1 MRALRV
7 SAVGG
12 TPQLEEVPE
21 PVPGPGETLL
31 RIAGA
36 CLAHV
41 DRSIAAGSLGGTP
54 PLPYVPCTDGAG
66 WVVSSSAHPPGALV
80 WVRGAGVGV
89 TRDGVAA
96 ELAVVPDAAVHAMPD
111 GADPLLAACFFS
123 PATSAATALADL
135 GRLQAGERVLV
146 TGAAGAV
153 GSLTVQLALAA
164 GAEVVACVRTRA
176 RAAGVPDGAEVVVGE
191 PGPVGADLL
200 VDTVGGPG
208 LAGRLSAVRPG
219 GRAVLVGYTAGTTV
233 QLDLPA
239 LLRADVALLPLN
251 MIRRAPEAFARA
263 GDLLARLA
271 AGELHLAVTRYD
283 LADAAAAWADLGA
296 GRVDGRA
303 VLVPAGR
310 SGSALSPAL
319 L

>member
-1 MRALRV
+1 MRALRIA
-7 SAVGG
+7 AVGG
-12 TPQLEEVPE
+12 APEPVEVPE
-21 PVPGPGETLL
+21 PRPGPGETLL
-31 RIAGA
+31 RVAGA

-66 WVVSSSAHPPGALV
+66 WVVESAAHPAGALV

-89 TRDGVAA
+89 ARDGVAA
-96 ELAVVPDAAVHAMPD
+96 ELAVVPDDAVHPAPE

-123 PATSAATALADL
+123 PVTSAATALGDL
-135 GRLQAGERVLV
+135 GRLRPGERVLV

-164 GAEVVACVRTRA
+164 GAEVVACVRTQA
-176 RAAGVPDGAEVVVGE
+176 RAAGVPAGAEVVVGE
-191 PGPVGADLL
+191 PGPVAADLL

-208 LAGRLSAVRPG
+208 LPGRLAAVRPG
-219 GRAVLVGYTAGTTV
+219 GRAVLVGYTAGTAV

-239 LLRADVALLPLN
+239 LMRADVALLPLN
-251 MIRRAPEAFARA
+251 MIRRAPRAFALA
-263 GDLLARLA
+263 GDLLARLT
-271 AGELHLAVTRYD
+271 AGELTLAVTPYD
-283 LADAAAAWADLGA
+283 LADAATAWADLAA

-303 VLVPAGR
+303 VLVPGGR
-310 SGSALSPAL
+310 PGPPLSPANT
-319 L
+319 

>member
-1 MRALRV
+1 VRALRIDRI
-7 SAVGG
+7 GG
-12 TPQLEEVPE
+12 APEPADVPE

-31 RIAGA
+31 RVAGA

-41 DRSIAAGSLGGTP
+41 DRSIAAGGLGGTP

-66 WVVSSSAHPPGALV
+66 WVVGSAAHPVGALV

-96 ELAVVPDAAVHAMPD
+96 EFAVVPDAAVHPAPP

-123 PATSAATALADL
+123 PATSAATALGDL
-135 GRLQAGERVLV
+135 GRARPGERVLV

-176 RAAGVPDGAEVVVGE
+176 RAAGVPAGAEVVVGE

-208 LAGRLSAVRPG
+208 LPARLAAVRPG

-233 QLDLPA
+233 PLDLPA
-239 LLRADVALLPLN
+239 LMRADVALLPLN
-251 MIRRAPEAFARA
+251 MIRRAPAAFALA
-263 GDLLARLA
+263 DGLLARLT

-283 LADAAAAWADLGA
+283 LAEAATAWADLAA

-303 VLVPAGR
+303 VLVPG
-310 SGSALSPAL
+310 SGTGPALSPAGV
-319 L
+319 

>member
-1 MRALRV
+1 MRALRI
-7 SAVGG
+7 ARVGG
-12 TPQLEEVPE
+12 APEPAEVPE
-21 PVPGPGETLL
+21 PRPGPGETLL
-31 RIAGA
+31 RVAGA

-66 WVVSSSAHPPGALV
+66 WVVESAVAPAGALV

-89 TRDGVAA
+89 ARDGVAA
-96 ELAVVPDAAVHAMPD
+96 ELAVVPDEAVHPAPA

-123 PATSAATALADL
+123 PATSAATALGDL
-135 GRLQAGERVLV
+135 GQLRAGERVLV

-164 GAEVVACVRTRA
+164 GAEVVACVRTPE
-176 RAAGVPDGAEVVVGE
+176 RAAGVPAGAEVVVGE
-191 PGPVGADLL
+191 PGPGAADLL

-208 LAGRLSAVRPG
+208 LPGRLAAVRPG
-219 GRAVLVGYTAGTTV
+219 GRAVLVGYTAGTSV

-239 LLRADVALLPLN
+239 LMRADVALLPLN
-251 MIRRAPEAFARA
+251 MIRRAPRAFALA
-263 GDLLARLA
+263 GDLLARLT
-271 AGELHLAVTRYD
+271 AGELRLAVTPYD
-283 LADAAAAWADLGA
+283 LADAATAWADLAA

-303 VLVPAGR
+303 VLVPG
-310 SGSALSPAL
+310 GPPLSPAPS
-319 L
+319 

>member
-1 MRALRV
+1 
-7 SAVGG
+7 
-12 TPQLEEVPE
+12 
-21 PVPGPGETLL
+21 VPGPGETLL
-31 RIAGA
+31 RVAGA

-41 DRSIAAGSLGGTP
+41 DRSVAAGSLGGTP

-66 WVVSSSAHPPGALV
+66 WVVGSGTHPPGALV

-89 TRDGVAA
+89 ARDGVAA
-96 ELAVVPDAAVHAMPD
+96 ELAVVPDDAVHPAPAD
-111 GADPLLAACFFS
+111 ADPLLAACFFS
-123 PATSAATALADL
+123 PATSAATALGDL

-164 GAEVVACVRTRA
+164 GAEVVACVRTPA
-176 RAAGVPDGAEVVVGE
+176 RAARVPAGAEVVVGE

-219 GRAVLVGYTAGTTV
+219 GRAVLVGYTAGTTA

-239 LLRADVALLPLN
+239 LLRGDVALLPLN
-251 MIRRAPEAFARA
+251 MIRRAPRAFTLA
-263 GDLLARLA
+263 GDLLARLT
-271 AGELHLAVTRYD
+271 AGELHLAVTAYD
-283 LADAAAAWADLGA
+283 LADAATAWADLAA

-303 VLVPAGR
+303 VLVPGGR
-310 SGSALSPAL
+310 SGQALSRTPV
-319 L
+319 